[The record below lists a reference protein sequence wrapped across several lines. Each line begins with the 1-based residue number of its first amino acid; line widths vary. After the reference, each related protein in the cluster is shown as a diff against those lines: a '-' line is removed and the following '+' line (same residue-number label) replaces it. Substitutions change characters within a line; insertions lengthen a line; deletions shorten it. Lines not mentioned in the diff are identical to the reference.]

1 MTARELP
8 VLPIPMILFCP
19 KCGLQHIDEPDEL
32 TPDWQNP
39 PHRSHLCH
47 GCGCIWRPADVATVG
62 VRAIETKGKADT
74 FDPASPRAAAEVG
87 EEAAQEIERL
97 RGENAVLLGLLGDAA
112 GVIRSI
118 DPEDGDEAEQLREML
133 EAIDRAQDPHRHEG
147 ALL

>member
-1 MTARELP
+1 MTAPELP
-8 VLPIPMILFCP
+8 ALPIPMILFCP

-87 EEAAQEIERL
+87 EGMVDAALDAYYRALQDGTFDKRSHIRAALEAALAQGGEEC
-97 RGENAVLLGLLGDAA
+97 RG
-112 GVIRSI
+112 
-118 DPEDGDEAEQLREML
+118 
-133 EAIDRAQDPHRHEG
+133 
-147 ALL
+147 